1 MPTKPIQMR
10 VPDKLR
16 AQVDAE
22 CQRQGID
29 RTRYTVALY
38 RSALG
43 LDDNDEPR
51 PVARAEQFRKAT
63 SKG

>member
-16 AQVDAE
+16 EQVDAE
-22 CQRQGID
+22 CRRQGID
-29 RTRYTVALY
+29 RTQFTVALY
-38 RSALG
+38 RKALG

-51 PVARAEQFRKAT
+51 VARAEQFRKAT
-63 SKG
+63 SKR